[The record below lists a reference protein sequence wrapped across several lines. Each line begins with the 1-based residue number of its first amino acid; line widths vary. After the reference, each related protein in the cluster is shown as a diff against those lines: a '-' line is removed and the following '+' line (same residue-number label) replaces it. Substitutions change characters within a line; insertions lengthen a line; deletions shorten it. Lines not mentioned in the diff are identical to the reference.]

1 VLGKDR
7 FERRH
12 GRRAIGPDERQDG
25 LGPLAPDR
33 ELVAR
38 IERQQDDNIFFGK
51 GKFGDFCVDWRG
63 LDHALKLHKNAKL
76 ASAAEIYSRDLRIFL
91 SCGRAQSPGFKEPSL
106 MESAGVSPLIE
117 KALAKV
123 VRADFVAPHLRD
135 KAEEDRP
142 LPIGLGQT
150 TPQPSLV
157 AYMTEQLG
165 INSRSRVLEIGTG
178 CGYQTA
184 ILAELADMVYTV
196 ECSAELATS
205 AEERLRKMGYRNI
218 AFRLGDGSM
227 GWVEAA
233 PFDAIIVTAAGRAL
247 PATLVAQLK
256 AGGRLIAPV
265 GDAEGEQTLVM
276 VETKRSGE
284 WLRRDLCPVWF
295 VPLVSASL

>member
-1 VLGKDR
+1 
-7 FERRH
+7 
-12 GRRAIGPDERQDG
+12 
-25 LGPLAPDR
+25 
-33 ELVAR
+33 
-38 IERQQDDNIFFGK
+38 
-51 GKFGDFCVDWRG
+51 
-63 LDHALKLHKNAKL
+63 
-76 ASAAEIYSRDLRIFL
+76 
-91 SCGRAQSPGFKEPSL
+91 
-106 MESAGVSPLIE
+106 MESAEVSPLIE

-123 VRADFVAPHLRD
+123 VRADFVAAHLRD
-135 KAEEDRP
+135 KAQEDRP

-196 ECSAELATS
+196 ECSRELATS
-205 AEERLRKMGYRNI
+205 AEERLRKMRYRNI

-233 PFDAIIVTAAGRAL
+233 PFDAIIVTAAGRTL

-256 AGGRLIAPV
+256 PGGRLIAPV
-265 GDAEGEQTLVM
+265 GDSEGEQTLVM